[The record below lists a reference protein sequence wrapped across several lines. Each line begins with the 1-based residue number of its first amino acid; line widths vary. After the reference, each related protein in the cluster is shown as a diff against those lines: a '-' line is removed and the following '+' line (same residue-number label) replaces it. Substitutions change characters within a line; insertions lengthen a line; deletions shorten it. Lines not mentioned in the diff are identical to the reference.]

1 MKKFERLERLDVSQT
16 TLTDANLADLEAL
29 PLTYLNVA
37 ETPITEAGLA
47 PLRKKNPKL
56 MVNR

>member
-16 TLTDANLADLEAL
+16 TLADANLADLEAL